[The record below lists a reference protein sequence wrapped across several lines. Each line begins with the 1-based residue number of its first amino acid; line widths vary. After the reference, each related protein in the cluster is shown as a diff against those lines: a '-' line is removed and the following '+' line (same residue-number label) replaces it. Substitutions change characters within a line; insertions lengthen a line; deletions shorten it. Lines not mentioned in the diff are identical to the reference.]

1 VTDFAPGWQRL
12 EELPFEPARGYH
24 AAIGSY
30 ADGFLLSVKGAPESV
45 LERCRQWASPSG
57 LVDIDDEA
65 RDRLTGEVERLARQG
80 LRLLAAAEASIAE
93 DPVADGQPLADEMVD
108 GLVLLGFLVLTD
120 PVRPTAAEAVSG
132 LRRAGVNVAMV
143 TGDHPS
149 TAEGIAVQLG
159 ILNGH
164 RVLTGAELANMS
176 DDQLAAVVGHVTVY
190 ARVTP
195 ADKVRIVRALQQRGQ
210 AVAMTGDGAN
220 DAPAIKLADVGIA
233 VGTQATPAARRAA
246 DLVVTDERIETIVD
260 AIIEG
265 RAMWASVKDA
275 LAILLGGNLGEVA
288 FTVGATAITGRA
300 PLSPRQLLA
309 VNLLTDVAPALAIA
323 VRPPTHRT
331 PEALLDEG
339 PEASLGRVL
348 ERTIAVRA
356 ASTALGAG
364 TAWALASLTGGPK
377 RASTTALIAVV
388 GAQLGQT
395 LMSSGWDPVVM
406 ASGAI
411 PLAALVTIVQ
421 VPGLSQ
427 FCGCTPLDPLAWGI
441 AWGST
446 IVATGAS
453 VVGSALVDRVARD
466 RAERDRAELER
477 AAAES

>member
-1 VTDFAPGWQRL
+1 
-12 EELPFEPARGYH
+12 
-24 AAIGSY
+24 
-30 ADGFLLSVKGAPESV
+30 
-45 LERCRQWASPSG
+45 
-57 LVDIDDEA
+57 
-65 RDRLTGEVERLARQG
+65 
-80 LRLLAAAEASIAE
+80 
-93 DPVADGQPLADEMVD
+93 
-108 GLVLLGFLVLTD
+108 
-120 PVRPTAAEAVSG
+120 
-132 LRRAGVNVAMV
+132 
-143 TGDHPS
+143 
-149 TAEGIAVQLG
+149 
-159 ILNGH
+159 
-164 RVLTGAELANMS
+164 
-176 DDQLAAVVGHVTVY
+176 
-190 ARVTP
+190 
-195 ADKVRIVRALQQRGQ
+195 
-210 AVAMTGDGAN
+210 
-220 DAPAIKLADVGIA
+220 
-233 VGTQATPAARRAA
+233 
-246 DLVVTDERIETIVD
+246 VTDERIETIVD

-323 VRPPTHRT
+323 VRPPSHRT

-339 PEASLGRVL
+339 PEASLGRSL
-348 ERTIAVRA
+348 ERTIVMRA

-395 LMSSGWDPVVM
+395 LMSSGWDPVVV

-453 VVGSALVDRVARD
+453 VIGSALVDRIPRE
-466 RAERDRAELER
+466 RAERD
-477 AAAES
+477 S